1 MIITVKEKLKVLY
14 FVGEGSCGEV
24 LIDVNGRCLKLI
36 MGGQTKA
43 EVLQEYA
50 VAKKAGELGLG
61 PRVYELYHYKPEK
74 CYMFEMEYLQDFIML
89 SELSEVDLKLVYP
102 LIEDRVEKL
111 NEACIRHGDLHDDNI
126 MINPKNGDIKF
137 VDFGCASL
145 HKKPVENDLSWFS
158 SIA

>member
-1 MIITVKEKLKVLY
+1 MLY

-61 PRVYELYHYKPEK
+61 PRVYDLYRYKPEK
-74 CYMFEMEYLQDFIML
+74 CYMFEMEYLQDFVML

-102 LIEDRVEKL
+102 LIEDKVREL
-111 NEACIRHGDLHDDNI
+111 DEAGIKHNDLHDDNI
-126 MINPKNGDIKF
+126 MINPENGDVKC
-137 VDFGCASL
+137 VDYGYAKL
-145 HKKPVENDLSWFS
+145 YKRPVENDLSWFIS
-158 SIA
+158 MSGSETS